1 VGAQWGAR
9 RRMKRTVIAAI
20 CSLVLLSAHAQE
32 RRNFFDDPFVQV
44 TSAIAG
50 CPVPEGP
57 GETQA
62 ELAALAHVRAQ
73 HGTSCY
79 LSGRCRLPNSYLYDK
94 EIIPRVAQF
103 IKLDGRFDNT
113 SVWVLGERRLVTL
126 MGCVQSRE
134 QAVEMEEA
142 VALVDD
148 VMGVINQL
156 MVGTREEPRYKVARL
171 AGK

>member
-1 VGAQWGAR
+1 VNQ
-9 RRMKRTVIAAI
+9 TILAAL
-20 CSLVLLSAHAQE
+20 CALGVFSAHAQE
-32 RRNFFDDPFVQV
+32 RKNFFEDPFVQV
-44 TSAIAG
+44 TSAMAG

-62 ELAALAHVRAQ
+62 ELAALAHIRAQ

-94 EIIPRVAQF
+94 EIVPRVAQY
-103 IKLDGRFDNT
+103 IKLDGRFNNT

-126 MGCVQSRE
+126 MGCVQSKE
-134 QAVEMEEA
+134 QAVEMEKA

-156 MVGTREEPRYKVARL
+156 MVGTGEQPRYQLARPG
-171 AGK
+171 GK